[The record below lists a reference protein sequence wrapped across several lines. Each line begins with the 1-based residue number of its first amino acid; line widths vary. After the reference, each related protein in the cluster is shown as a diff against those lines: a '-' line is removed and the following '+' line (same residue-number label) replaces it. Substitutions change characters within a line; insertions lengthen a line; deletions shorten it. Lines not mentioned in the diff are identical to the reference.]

1 MHSSQLRSRD
11 RGRITLLDNLSR
23 HALVDPLNA
32 QTVSLPPPLA
42 GELAEAQDAWRP
54 NENTRRLESKEASLW
69 TCRDE
74 NNWLGWLDIVGA
86 ELRDAATLQEFGREL
101 CETGFDDVLLLGMGG
116 SSLGPEVLAKSVGS
130 APGYPRLHVLDST
143 DADQMRRFERGHDIA
158 RTIFIVAS
166 KSGTTLKP
174 SVLMDYIGSP
184 Q

>member
-1 MHSSQLRSRD
+1 M
-11 RGRITLLDNLSR
+11 LDNLSR

-42 GELAEAQDAWRP
+42 GELADAQDAWRP
-54 NENTRRLESKEASLW
+54 NENTRRLGSKEASLW

-86 ELRDAATLQEFGREL
+86 ELRDAATLREFGREL

-116 SSLGPEVLAKSVGS
+116 RRAI
-130 APGYPRLHVLDST
+130 LDCTCSIPPIPI
-143 DADQMRRFERGHDIA
+143 MRRFERGHDIA

-166 KSGTTLKP
+166 KSGTTLEP